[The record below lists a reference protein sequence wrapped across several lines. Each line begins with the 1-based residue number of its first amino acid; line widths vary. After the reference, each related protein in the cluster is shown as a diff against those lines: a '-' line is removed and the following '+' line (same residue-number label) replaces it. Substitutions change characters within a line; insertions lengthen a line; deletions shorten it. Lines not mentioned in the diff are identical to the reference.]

1 MEMAPK
7 PFRKKK
13 EDFFVFW
20 RSKGRGAMAQGHENK
35 GNKTRGKK
43 KQK

>member
-13 EDFFVFW
+13 EDFFAFW